1 MSVKRPNNLV
11 SFGCLHP
18 RIVLDRTG
26 TPITVPCRQCS
37 YCRMHRSQVVSSLGS
52 LEALASPNI
61 LFVTC
66 TYSNENIPKSSYLV
80 EDLDCLTITHDG
92 KDITFKVPHSKL
104 VLFDKTTG
112 VITDT
117 LLTKRFTIDYVQQT
131 SKYYHGRFPRFF
143 ASDEIPVLKRSDAQR
158 FIKRIRTQ
166 FIRKYQEKSCFRS
179 LYCGEYGPTTNRPH
193 FHFLF
198 FCSNSLER
206 ARLYTLIRSSLYT
219 QFPLWSFG
227 RVDCKYYKGSG
238 CGYLTSYLQ
247 GLTTLS
253 DVHSRSV
260 FKCFCSH
267 SIRLGEKPLLD
278 QYGNISKIRH
288 ADYSSFSLVVDGKL
302 SEYHLCPSIE
312 ASIYPRCRNFRSLSS
327 IELFKRY
334 TFTSEYVHKNPY
346 IKTPSQLTEY
356 ILKEIREFQDEG
368 IILPFYCRVFGYH
381 LSDINTENARNII
394 YRDCLISFK
403 FFKYK
408 PKNLTCSSYIKVITD
423 YYKSKDAFYSE
434 LDKSSQHLLEEL
446 HEFVAANYFI
456 DNKQI
461 DTEHLGALTD
471 YRSTQPFK
479 DWVRYNNMR
488 LYDASKMKK
497 FKDYYSNQFYSNK
510 LFFNQ
515 LKNHSNE

>member
-18 RIVLDRTG
+18 RIVLDKTG
-26 TPITVPCRQCS
+26 TPITVPCRQCA
-37 YCRMHRSQVVSSLGS
+37 YCRMHHSSVISSLGS
-52 LEALASPNI
+52 LEALSSPNI

-66 TYSNENIPKSSYLV
+66 TYSNENIPKCSYSV
-80 EDLDCLTITHDG
+80 EDLEQLTIKHDC

-112 VITDT
+112 EIYDT
-117 LLTKRFTIDYVQQT
+117 LLTKRYTIDYVKRSSQ
-131 SKYYHGRFPRFF
+131 YYHGRFPRFF
-143 ASDEIPVLKRSDAQR
+143 ASDEIPVLKKSDASK

-166 FIRKYQEKSCFRS
+166 FIRKYQTRSCFRS

-198 FCSNSLER
+198 FCSSALER
-206 ARLYTLIRSSLYT
+206 ARLYTLIRSSLYS
-219 QFPLWSFG
+219 QYPLWSFG
-227 RVDCKYYKGSG
+227 RVDCKYYKGKG
-238 CGYLTSYLQ
+238 CGYLSSYMQ

-260 FKCFCSH
+260 FRCFCSH
-267 SIRLGEKPLLD
+267 SIRLGEDSLL
-278 QYGNISKIRH
+278 SKFGDIQVKRPSS
-288 ADYSSFSLVVDGKL
+288 YSALSFIIDGKQ
-302 SEYHLCPSIE
+302 SEHHLCPSLE
-312 ASIYPRCRNFRSLSS
+312 ASIYPRCRNFRSLSFN
-327 IELFKRY
+327 ELFKRY
-334 TFTSEYVHKNPY
+334 CFSSEYIHRNPY
-346 IKTPSQLTEY
+346 IKTASQLCDY

-368 IILPFYCRVFGYH
+368 IIMPFYCRVFGYQ

-408 PKNLTCSSYIKVITD
+408 PINLISSSYIKVICD
-423 YYKSKDAFYSE
+423 YYKSKDDFYKQ
-434 LDKSSQHLLEEL
+434 LDDASQGLLEEL
-446 HEFVAANYFI
+446 HEYTAANYFI

-479 DWVRYNNMR
+479 DWVKYNCMR

-497 FKDYYSNQFYSNK
+497 FKDFYSNK
-510 LFFNQ
+510 FYSNKVFYIQ